1 MSVISVAELYAG
13 IREGKERNLLEVFLQ
28 SFTIILV
35 DQSIAQ
41 SGGLYRRDYGKSH
54 GVGLADAI
62 IAATSDSQHAK
73 LVTLNAKYFPMLN
86 NVHVPYSK
94 S

>member
-1 MSVISVAELYAG
+1 LSVISVAELYAG